1 MGFGGPGSSTVGHP
15 GGGGDEVEGF
25 GMAALRPA
33 YCSGVVGS
41 SFIRARPGLARPSV
55 LPLLCRAND
64 CLSVVEVGS
73 SRMAARLFSLVPKM
87 SCTSIV

>member
-1 MGFGGPGSSTVGHP
+1 
-15 GGGGDEVEGF
+15 
-25 GMAALRPA
+25 MAALRPA

-64 CLSVVEVGS
+64 CLSVVEVGY
-73 SRMAARLFSLVPKM
+73 SRMVDVPCPHYAVCLRCSRSRTM
-87 SCTSIV
+87 SASI